1 MLTHSA
7 SNGGTLE
14 AQAASIPFLWKF
26 YRGRGRIS
34 NAFGGFDFVERG
46 LRLFGG
52 RCEVI
57 FALWDVLD
65 CTLLRVENG

>member
-1 MLTHSA
+1 MVSRSKPRQLPPPSFGNSIVGGAVYLMHSA
-7 SNGGTLE
+7 GST
-14 AQAASIPFLWKF
+14 
-26 YRGRGRIS
+26 
-34 NAFGGFDFVERG
+34 FVERG

-65 CTLLRVENG
+65 CKLLRVENG